1 MCVGILRT
9 GLLSHSAH
17 AICPSAI
24 VIPTDIRKPCSTVD
38 GIRVIYFVIR
48 KIYTKS
54 IIIPDMIANRGKR
67 YTPCSQWAS
76 TKAKSIDE
84 SAPATQNTLYWLEA
98 NTAAKIPAQIPVRSH
113 WSGVA
118 PLATARD
125 MESGIFIIATVS
137 QLFQLLRRRWIYEC
151 FIEKNRQQW

>member
-1 MCVGILRT
+1 MCVGILRI

-67 YTPCSQWAS
+67 YTPCSQ
-76 TKAKSIDE
+76 
-84 SAPATQNTLYWLEA
+84 
-98 NTAAKIPAQIPVRSH
+98 
-113 WSGVA
+113 
-118 PLATARD
+118 
-125 MESGIFIIATVS
+125 
-137 QLFQLLRRRWIYEC
+137 
-151 FIEKNRQQW
+151 